1 MVHNWVSTGV
11 QMAIQYLK
19 YCTPIDHKS
28 PPIWGVGALGKSL
41 LPLSLRKTSHISC
54 LTVDC

>member
-19 YCTPIDHKS
+19 YCTPINQNF
-28 PPIWGVGALGKSL
+28 PPIWGVGALGEVVVAIESEEDFTYFL
-41 LPLSLRKTSHISC
+41 FNC
-54 LTVDC
+54 